1 MLRWLL
7 VEAGQTAA
15 QHDPEL
21 RRRYQ
26 RLKFRRGAN
35 VAKVA
40 MARRLAVRLYWSSAR
55 PPRHRRFACQV
66 ARRWTL
72 GGRKSIAVMIGR
84 LASLHEAGRL
94 KKESWSG
101 R

>member
-7 VEAGQTAA
+7 VEAGRSAS

-21 RRRYQ
+21 RRQYQ

-40 MARRLAVRLYWSSAR
+40 MARRLAVLLYWKLRQAQKVPLPVRTPGSPAR
-55 PPRHRRFACQV
+55 TSV
-66 ARRWTL
+66 D
-72 GGRKSIAVMIGR
+72 
-84 LASLHEAGRL
+84 ASPSRT
-94 KKESWSG
+94 
-101 R
+101 

>member
-7 VEAGQTAA
+7 VEAGQSAS

-40 MARRLAVRLYWSSAR
+40 MARRLAVRLYWKLRQAQKQR
-55 PPRHRRFACQV
+55 RRFARQV
-66 ARRWTL
+66 ARRGPWWTQVHRL
-72 GGRKSIAVMIGR
+72 CDWAPGLPARGGEIEERIMVG
-84 LASLHEAGRL
+84 
-94 KKESWSG
+94 
-101 R
+101 